1 MAYSTQRII
10 SWSVFALGVGS
21 ALFFA
26 LFTDHRWEDWYI
38 TFRASK
44 NLSEGLGFTF
54 NMNERVHSFTSP
66 LGTLIPALLNF
77 ITRDDEAVIW
87 SFRII
92 NMLLIGLVVKLV
104 FDLFRDT
111 IKAPAW
117 AALLVTLALVFDE
130 KSIDFSIN
138 GMETAFMLLGVVL
151 LIRELFKTT
160 PPEPLRLGAIFAFLM
175 WSRPDAFI
183 HIGSLLLGYLL
194 FKNGSWRYI
203 GLFFKAGI
211 TGIVFY
217 LPWVLFAW
225 WYYGNP
231 VPNTI
236 LAKGFTLTLSSIADR
251 VLGYLQSVFMGLVS
265 SEAPFVWIF
274 APAYFNLES
283 WPVVLMFVLKCLT
296 YIAVFLWVV
305 PKINANARFLSFA
318 AFLVASYLNVFSPT
332 IYPWYI
338 PAVMVIGLIGIGCAA
353 VQPTKGGLLDGRR
366 SVIAVTALSVILV
379 AQLWVYTGGLLQ
391 MKSQQELIENGL
403 RKKIGLWLKDE
414 AKSPEET
421 VFLEP
426 LGYIGFYSGLTMY
439 DYPGLCNTVVINA
452 RKKLKTESY
461 VALINYLQP
470 NWVVFR
476 PWDLGK
482 APEPEAGEFA
492 KHYELARTFS
502 QKEQIKDVNVYG
514 KNYLVYDSEFLVYK
528 KK

>member
-1 MAYSTQRII
+1 MAFTSSKYF
-10 SWSVFALGVGS
+10 SWFIFALGTLS

-26 LFTDHRWEDWYI
+26 VYTDHRWEDWYI

-66 LGTLIPALLNF
+66 IGTLVPALLNF
-77 ITRDDEAVIW
+77 ITHDDEAVIW
-87 SFRII
+87 SFRVI

-104 FDLFRDT
+104 FDLFTDN
-111 IKAPAW
+111 IKAAFLP
-117 AALLVTLALVFDE
+117 ALLVSLALVFDE
-130 KSIDFSIN
+130 KSIDYSIN
-138 GMETAFMLLGVVL
+138 GMETAFMLLGIVL
-151 LIRELFKTT
+151 LIRELFISVK
-160 PPEPLRLGAIFAFLM
+160 PNPLRLGLIFAFLM

-194 FKNGSWRYI
+194 FKNRSWEYFKGFFQGGLI
-203 GLFFKAGI
+203 GIL
-211 TGIVFY
+211 FY
-217 LPWVLFAW
+217 LPWILFAW

-236 LAKGFTLTLSSIADR
+236 LAKGFTLTAESIINR
-251 VLGYLQSVFMGLVS
+251 TLHYFQSVFMGLVS
-265 SEAPFVWIF
+265 SEAPFLWIF
-274 APAYFNLES
+274 APAYYYYDS
-283 WPVVLMFVLKCLT
+283 WPFLLLFVMKVIT
-296 YIAVFLWVV
+296 YVGVFLWVI
-305 PKINANARFLSFA
+305 PKVNANARFLSFA
-318 AFLVASYLNVFSPT
+318 AFLVASYLNIFSPT

-338 PAVMVIGLIGIGCAA
+338 PAVMVICLISIACAVA
-353 VQPTKGGLLDGRR
+353 QPARNFVNLNRQWLPVG
-366 SVIAVTALSVILV
+366 VLSFILA
-379 AQLWVYTGGLLQ
+379 AQLWVYFGGLMQ
-391 MKSQQELIENGL
+391 MTAQQDVIENGL

-414 AKSPEET
+414 SKSPKET

-461 VALINYLQP
+461 VQLINYIEP

-476 PWDLGK
+476 PWDLGH
-482 APEPEAGEFA
+482 ATPEEQKVFA
-492 KHYELARTFS
+492 QKYDLAKTFS
-502 QKEQIKDVNVYG
+502 QKDSVEKLKVYG
-514 KNYLVYDSEFLVYK
+514 RNYLAYDSEFLVYK